1 MAVWGFNARW
11 LPIFLGLGEPSEKE
25 LMAALGTLLVG
36 LVAAAFGQFRI
47 ATLLLF
53 AASVGAADG
62 LNVFRRSQK
71 LAKTLGVSRSLPLF
85 LRGSYVWLLAA
96 AALGIWAASADT
108 HGGIWG
114 ASRHALTVG
123 FLSTMVFG
131 IGQRVLPAFCG
142 MRVLFSKSL
151 MGLSLATLNLG
162 CLLRVASEIPAY
174 EANLRAA
181 WMVLPA
187 SAVIELSAVTV
198 FALNMAIT
206 LALPPPVSAA
216 ALRPRAEMVG

>member
-1 MAVWGFNARW
+1 
-11 LPIFLGLGEPSEKE
+11 
-25 LMAALGTLLVG
+25 
-36 LVAAAFGQFRI
+36 
-47 ATLLLF
+47 
-53 AASVGAADG
+53 
-62 LNVFRRSQK
+62 
-71 LAKTLGVSRSLPLF
+71 
-85 LRGSYVWLLAA
+85 
-96 AALGIWAASADT
+96 
-108 HGGIWG
+108 
-114 ASRHALTVG
+114 
-123 FLSTMVFG
+123 
-131 IGQRVLPAFCG
+131 